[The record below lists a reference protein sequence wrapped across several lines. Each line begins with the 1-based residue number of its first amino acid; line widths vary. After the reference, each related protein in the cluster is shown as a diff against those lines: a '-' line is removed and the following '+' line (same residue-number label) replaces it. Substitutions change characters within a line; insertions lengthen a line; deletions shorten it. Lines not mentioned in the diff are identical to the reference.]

1 MNTEFIDTG
10 DGSCTLRN
18 EYFGETYHS
27 INGAVAE
34 SMHIFINLG
43 LRSFCNRNLSILEIG
58 YGTGLNA
65 MLSFIEN
72 QSLGNTIFY
81 HGIEK
86 FPICKETFLPFVAH
100 TPDISAKL
108 NTDTAL
114 KFCGDW
120 NSEVK
125 VSPSFNLLK
134 QNTDFE
140 DFIPDRKYDLI
151 YFDAFSPDTQPE
163 MWTLNNLQKI
173 INSLVPDGIFV
184 TYCCKGILKQNL
196 RDLGMIVKRMPG
208 PKGKRHVI
216 RATKSFTH

>member
-1 MNTEFIDTG
+1 MNTEIIHTG

-18 EYFGETYHS
+18 EYFGETYHN

-34 SMHIFINLG
+34 TIHIFINLG
-43 LRSFCNRNLSILEIG
+43 LRSFNNHDISILEIG

-65 MLSFIEN
+65 MLTFIEN
-72 QSLGNTIFY
+72 QPLENTIFY

-86 FPICKETFLPFVAH
+86 YPVEKETFLQFVTH

-108 NTDTAL
+108 DTDTTL
-114 KFCGDW
+114 KFCDNW
-120 NSEVK
+120 NSELEI
-125 VSPSFNLLK
+125 SPTFHLLK
-134 QNTDFE
+134 QNIDFE
-140 DFIPDRKYDLI
+140 NFIPDKKYDLI

-163 MWTLNNLQKI
+163 MWSLENLGKI
-173 INSLVPDGIFV
+173 INNLNPDGIFV

-216 RATKSFTH
+216 RATKNFTH